1 MNFLT
6 VAFSQEPLLD
16 ASLIEPAV
24 RLLNET
30 VGDGFGVIIPL
41 GGLDPSEQAARRTFY
56 ERLSRAGV
64 QTRLASLTDLPQ
76 IARSRQRTL
85 YTIEPDLGTQ
95 RFSDA
100 DVIRVA
106 AKLRS
111 HAIIVT
117 NSQCV
122 EGADSPLLEGG
133 SIVEHLNFAELLEIA
148 HGSKSPISAEAAELA
163 WISNTSL
170 KLFDLHRYRW
180 TTVTHDTYEKRVRA
194 VASITTSAPLVYVNA
209 SRDEGKF
216 DPRISHRV
224 ALATLARHGIHIE
237 NVHFNGAS
245 IAFACGRNDAST
257 VLERL
262 AAIDFDVETESCVCL
277 CVIGSSLRDA
287 SGVIHTMIEAIE
299 TAGISPLH
307 IGDSAVTISIL
318 VREIEA
324 QRTEFALR
332 TCFTAAESGGPFA
345 AHFAFDATTRILRLR
360 NRSEKLG
367 LRQAKL
373 LHLLMQN
380 AGKPIAIETIAKTLF
395 GSTDA
400 AAIAAVRVHV
410 HNIRKKIEEDPVE
423 PKFILTVPNRGYTF
437 ARQWCASLE
446 HNDAKPPESW
456 RVS

>member
-133 SIVEHLNFAELLEIA
+133 S
-148 HGSKSPISAEAAELA
+148 
-163 WISNTSL
+163 
-170 KLFDLHRYRW
+170 
-180 TTVTHDTYEKRVRA
+180 
-194 VASITTSAPLVYVNA
+194 
-209 SRDEGKF
+209 
-216 DPRISHRV
+216 
-224 ALATLARHGIHIE
+224 
-237 NVHFNGAS
+237 
-245 IAFACGRNDAST
+245 
-257 VLERL
+257 
-262 AAIDFDVETESCVCL
+262 
-277 CVIGSSLRDA
+277 
-287 SGVIHTMIEAIE
+287 
-299 TAGISPLH
+299 
-307 IGDSAVTISIL
+307 
-318 VREIEA
+318 
-324 QRTEFALR
+324 
-332 TCFTAAESGGPFA
+332 
-345 AHFAFDATTRILRLR
+345 
-360 NRSEKLG
+360 
-367 LRQAKL
+367 
-373 LHLLMQN
+373 
-380 AGKPIAIETIAKTLF
+380 
-395 GSTDA
+395 
-400 AAIAAVRVHV
+400 
-410 HNIRKKIEEDPVE
+410 
-423 PKFILTVPNRGYTF
+423 
-437 ARQWCASLE
+437 
-446 HNDAKPPESW
+446 
-456 RVS
+456 